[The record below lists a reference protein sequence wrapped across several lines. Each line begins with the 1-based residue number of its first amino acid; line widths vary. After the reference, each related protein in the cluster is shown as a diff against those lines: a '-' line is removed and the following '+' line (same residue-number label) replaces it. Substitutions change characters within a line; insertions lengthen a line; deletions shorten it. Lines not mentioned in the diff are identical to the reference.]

1 MYYGEFTKKLRA
13 SDVQENVRCFG
24 HLIEAKADGSI
35 TIDGETS
42 QHKSLGEARK
52 YIKTKQFS
60 EKLQVQISQEIYEE
74 ISDIRIANIIREHH
88 EIKVTDTLIESY
100 IDLASSKIF
109 TVDPVVFDIRRLNKL
124 DVVVENK
131 LHYELSDGS
140 VVAIDN
146 TTQEILNNLLGNH
159 NDIVTYMRESK
170 ENFMQVIEHI
180 KG

>member
-1 MYYGEFTKKLRA
+1 MYYGQFAKSLKESGVVESIR
-13 SDVQENVRCFG
+13 SYG
-24 HLIEAKADGSI
+24 HLIEMLDDGSI
-35 TIDGETS
+35 VIDRNQTDF
-42 QHKSLGEARK
+42 KSLGEARK

-109 TVDPVVFDIRRLNKL
+109 TVDPVVHKIRSLNKL

-159 NDIVTYMRESK
+159 NDIVTHMRESK
-170 ENFMQVIEHI
+170 ENFMQVIEQI